1 MVSMLLGLLGLST
14 RKDSRADHTR
24 PICPRRETSFVD
36 AHVEREKR
44 RGERARQHG
53 FQISTEPLSL
63 KKLPA
68 CQCQHCAYLFRAA
81 WQCFW
86 ASLVICVRGRKKKR
100 NLLFRI
106 S

>member
-53 FQISTEPLSL
+53 FQISTEPLFEFL
-63 KKLPA
+63 
-68 CQCQHCAYLFRAA
+68 
-81 WQCFW
+81 
-86 ASLVICVRGRKKKR
+86 LVVVSIVRDSSEQRGSAFGP
-100 NLLFRI
+100 L